1 MWYLMENAQRSY
13 TLSERLL
20 RAIGVGHHTVPGMR
34 SEQEGIEELIRQGA
48 DVNQSHGTFLPLH
61 CACMVGDA
69 TSVAVLLK
77 WGADVNRYDGY
88 HRTALHHAVERSPQ
102 CTSLLLAAG
111 ADTESVDVN
120 RDTPLHWAAF
130 RNRADCCRL
139 LLEHRAHVDSLDFNH
154 DTPLSWAAMK
164 GNYPSVRVLLEH
176 NASPDVR
183 NYSGMVPLAR
193 IAVLLAAGLESSDD
207 ESAFE
212 LLLRG
217 MGHVELR
224 DRDGELPAVL
234 ARDNKLRTRLL
245 AVCCSP
251 RSLMQLGRRAVRC
264 YLGAQHLPTVV
275 PLLPIPTR
283 LQRFLLLEF

>member
-20 RAIGVGHHTVPGMR
+20 RAIGVGHHTAPGTR
-34 SEQEGIEELIRQGA
+34 SEQEDIEELIRQGA

-139 LLEHRAHVDSLDFNH
+139 LLEHQAHVDSLDFNH

-164 GNYPSVRVLLEH
+164 FRCARPSLDTRRALGLPCTTARLELRH
-176 NASPDVR
+176 PQKPIRACGCQSVSPASGLVMAPRSSRSICTMR
-183 NYSGMVPLAR
+183 NCHAYGKT
-193 IAVLLAAGLESSDD
+193 IAMFMAGLKCVLTLVCSSL
-207 ESAFE
+207 AM
-212 LLLRG
+212 LRG
-217 MGHVELR
+217 ADWLC
-224 DRDGELPAVL
+224 PAP
-234 ARDNKLRTRLL
+234 A
-245 AVCCSP
+245 
-251 RSLMQLGRRAVRC
+251 
-264 YLGAQHLPTVV
+264 
-275 PLLPIPTR
+275 
-283 LQRFLLLEF
+283 

>member
-20 RAIGVGHHTVPGMR
+20 RAIGVGHHSAPR
-34 SEQEGIEELIRQGA
+34 AEQEDIEELIRQGA

-69 TSVAVLLK
+69 SSVALLLK

-102 CTSLLLAAG
+102 CASLLLAAG

-130 RNRADCCRL
+130 RNRADCCQL

-164 GNYPSVRVLLEH
+164 GNYPSVRILLEH

-183 NYSGMVPLAR
+183 NYGGMVPLGR
-193 IAVLLAAGLESSDD
+193 IAVLLAAGLESADD
-207 ESAFE
+207 EKAFE

-217 MGHVELR
+217 MGQIELR

-251 RSLMQLGRRAVRC
+251 RPLAQLGRRAVRR

-275 PLLPIPTR
+275 PLLPIPER

>member
-20 RAIGVGHHTVPGMR
+20 RAVGTRGEDI
-34 SEQEGIEELIRQGA
+34 EQLIRQGA

-61 CACMVGDA
+61 CACMLGDA
-69 TSVAVLLK
+69 TSVAILLK
-77 WGADVNRYDGY
+77 WGAHVNGYDGY

-102 CTSLLLAAG
+102 CASLLLAAG
-111 ADTESVDVN
+111 ANTECIDIN

-139 LLEHRAHVDSLDFNH
+139 LLEHRACVDSLDFNH

-183 NYSGMVPLAR
+183 NYSGMLPLAR
-193 IAVLLAAGLESSDD
+193 IAVLLAAGLESPDD
-207 ESAFE
+207 EKAFE

-224 DRDGELPAVL
+224 DRDGQLPAVL

-245 AVCCSP
+245 AVCGSP
-251 RSLMQLGRRAVRC
+251 RSLMQLGRRAVRR
-264 YLGAQHLPTVV
+264 YLGARHLPTVV
-275 PLLPIPTR
+275 PLLPIPAR

>member
-20 RAIGVGHHTVPGMR
+20 RAIGITQR
-34 SEQEGIEELIRQGA
+34 SASGPRSAQDDIEELIRQGA
-48 DVNQSHGTFLPLH
+48 DVNQLHGTFLPLH

-111 ADTESVDVN
+111 ANTECFDIN

-139 LLEHRAHVDSLDFNH
+139 LLEHQAHVDSLDFNH

-183 NYSGMVPLAR
+183 NYSGLVPLAR
-193 IAVLLAAGLESSDD
+193 IAVLLATGLESPDD
-207 ESAFE
+207 EKAFE

-224 DRDGELPAVL
+224 DRDGELPTVL

-251 RSLMQLGRRAVRC
+251 RSLMQLGRRAVRRC
-264 YLGAQHLPTVV
+264 LGAQHLPTVV
-275 PLLPIPTR
+275 PLLPIPAR
-283 LQRFLLLEF
+283 LQKFLLLEF

>member
-164 GNYPSVRVLLEH
+164 LFDPPSVVQGFKGIFFSECLH
-176 NASPDVR
+176 A
-183 NYSGMVPLAR
+183 
-193 IAVLLAAGLESSDD
+193 
-207 ESAFE
+207 
-212 LLLRG
+212 
-217 MGHVELR
+217 
-224 DRDGELPAVL
+224 
-234 ARDNKLRTRLL
+234 
-245 AVCCSP
+245 
-251 RSLMQLGRRAVRC
+251 
-264 YLGAQHLPTVV
+264 
-275 PLLPIPTR
+275 
-283 LQRFLLLEF
+283 